1 MKVTIKRK
9 TQTATIK
16 LSADEVDTLFN
27 ILPKTSDNSLNSHG
41 REFLRA
47 LRNSDLDKHC
57 DYCCN
62 DGARCNC
69 EWMETVK

>member
-9 TQTATIK
+9 THTANIK
-16 LSADEVDTLFN
+16 LSADEVDTLLN
-27 ILPKTSDNSLNSHG
+27 ILPKTMDNSLNSKG

-47 LRNSDLDKHC
+47 LRDSDLNKHC

-62 DGARCNC
+62 DGARCVC
-69 EWMETVK
+69 EWIES

>member
-9 TQTATIK
+9 THTANIK
-16 LSADEVDTLFN
+16 LSADEVDTLLN
-27 ILPKTSDNSLNSHG
+27 ILPKTMDNSLNSKG

-47 LRNSDLDKHC
+47 LRDSDLNKHC

-62 DGARCNC
+62 DGIRCTC
-69 EWMETVK
+69 EWIES